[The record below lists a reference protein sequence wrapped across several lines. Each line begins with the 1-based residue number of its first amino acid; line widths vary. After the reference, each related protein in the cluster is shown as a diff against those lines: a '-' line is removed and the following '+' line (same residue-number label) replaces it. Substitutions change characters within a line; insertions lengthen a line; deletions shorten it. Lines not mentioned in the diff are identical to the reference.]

1 MRKKLYALMAAVFLL
16 SAQSVLAEELTIL
29 TENLPPLNYLTLVG
43 PAVDIVKEIQRR
55 VGSNTEIQVY
65 PWARAYK
72 IALEEKNIILF
83 GMTQTQVR
91 QDKFNWI
98 GPIAKKSDILVAKK
112 SSGLKINS
120 LEDAKKVDRIGT
132 LRDDTKEVFL
142 KRQGFTNLAPTYDD
156 QINAKKLVSGRID
169 LWVTKKPG
177 LKTIC
182 ALAGVDYNEI
192 EEVYKIRELDVSIAV
207 SKKTSDTIVHQWN
220 TAFSEMSADGTI
232 MQIKK
237 KWNMILDEDPFPEI
251 ENNSK
256 TND

>member
-1 MRKKLYALMAAVFLL
+1 MRKKLFALMAAIILL
-16 SAQSVLAEELTIL
+16 STQSVLAEELTIL

-55 VGSNTEIQVY
+55 VESNAQIQVY

-83 GMTQTQVR
+83 GMSQTQVR

-98 GPIAKKSDILVAKK
+98 GPIARKIDILVAKK
-112 SSGLKINS
+112 SSGIKINS
-120 LEDAKKVDRIGT
+120 LEDAKKVKRIGT

-207 SKKTSDTIVHQWN
+207 SKKTSDLIVQKWRD
-220 TAFSEMSADGTI
+220 AFNEMLADGTI
-232 MQIKK
+232 MQIRK
-237 KWNMILDEDPFPEI
+237 KWNDKLEDDPFPEI
-251 ENNSK
+251 EDK
-256 TND
+256 P

>member
-1 MRKKLYALMAAVFLL
+1 MRKKLFALIAAVFLL
-16 SAQSVLAEELTIL
+16 SAQPVLAEELTIL

-43 PAVDIVKEIQRR
+43 PAVDIVKEIQKR
-55 VGSNTEIQVY
+55 VGSSEEIKVY

-72 IALEEKNIILF
+72 MALEEKNIILF
-83 GMTQTQVR
+83 GMTHTKVR
-91 QDKFNWI
+91 QDKFNWV
-98 GPIAKKSDILVAKK
+98 GPIARKSDILVAKK
-112 SSGLKINS
+112 SSGIKINN
-120 LEDAKKVDRIGT
+120 LEDAKKVERIGT

-142 KRQGFTNLAPTYDD
+142 KRQGFTNLVPTYDD

-177 LKTIC
+177 VKTIC
-182 ALAGVDYNEI
+182 ALAGVNYHEI

-207 SKKTSDTIVHQWN
+207 SKKTSDTILHQWKI
-220 TAFSEMSADGTI
+220 AFNEMSADGTI
-232 MQIKK
+232 MRIKK

-256 TND
+256 TKD